1 MEISEIADLAEEEEV
16 STPALYGQVH
26 AFKRLMRQAGF
37 VDGTKH
43 KRNGAMTDYIEKDPT
58 RSKDV
63 KRVTRSP
70 DAISSNRGMGARA
83 PCPAESWRSMEW
95 CTSFTQSLK
104 LIKRTQHLKHW
115 VRRWLKKGKAQGFV
129 TVPFSSAL
137 SNFG

>member
-37 VDGTKH
+37 VDSTKH
-43 KRNGAMTDYIEKDPT
+43 KRNGAMTDHIEKDPT

-63 KRVTRSP
+63 KRVTSP

-83 PCPAESWRSMEW
+83 PCPAESWLCSMEW
-95 CTSFTQSLK
+95 WMHFFHSEPQTDQKNAALEA
-104 LIKRTQHLKHW
+104 L
-115 VRRWLKKGKAQGFV
+115 GKEMAEEGES
-129 TVPFSSAL
+129 TRLCDGAL
-137 SNFG
+137 FQCPE

>member
-37 VDGTKH
+37 VDSTKH

-95 CTSFTQSLK
+95 CTSFHSEPQTDQKNAALEA
-104 LIKRTQHLKHW
+104 L
-115 VRRWLKKGKAQGFV
+115 GKEMAEEGES
-129 TVPFSSAL
+129 TRLCDGAL
-137 SNFG
+137 FQCPE